1 VPRVLAWSAN
11 ASNTVG
17 REYIIM
23 EEAAGAQIANSWES
37 FDIRS
42 RLAIMEDLVSI
53 EKKLLSVSFTR

>member
-1 VPRVLAWSAN
+1 
-11 ASNTVG
+11 
-17 REYIIM
+17 M